1 MEHIRL
7 GTPTTIYLL
16 KSVNAQ
22 FLASSRHLWRVR
34 SADVLLGLGVLGV
47 GLAWIGETVS
57 FVEAALFVVALFCA
71 LLLSLVT
78 LTFWFVANRAQ
89 ELHGRERVSR
99 QSTHT
104 VFTFTNSRIPGVE
117 SSRP

>member
-7 GTPTTIYLL
+7 GTPTTIYLV
-16 KSVNAQ
+16 KPVNAQ
-22 FLASSRHLWRVR
+22 FLASSCHVRRVR

-78 LTFWFVANRAQ
+78 LTLWFVANR
-89 ELHGRERVSR
+89 LKSYTGVSA
-99 QSTHT
+99 
-104 VFTFTNSRIPGVE
+104 
-117 SSRP
+117 